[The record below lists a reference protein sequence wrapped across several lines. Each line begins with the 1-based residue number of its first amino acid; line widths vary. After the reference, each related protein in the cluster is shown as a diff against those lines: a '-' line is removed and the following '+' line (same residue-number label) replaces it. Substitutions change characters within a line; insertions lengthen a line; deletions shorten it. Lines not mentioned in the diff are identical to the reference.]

1 MRALRSNGFT
11 LVELLIV
18 VVMMG
23 VIGAAIYQSIG
34 STQRITGTQV
44 QRLHVQ
50 QNTRA
55 AALFLTYALRELDA
69 SDGDIKSASATK
81 LGIRG
86 MRWTGVLCTVPQAIV
101 GGVGFILR
109 DSLQFGV
116 RRPTSTLDSILLF
129 HDGDPSLRGDDYWLV
144 GGLLASGPGNCP
156 DGSPGTVF
164 NVTITA
170 ASGGAD
176 SALSGVFAGAP
187 IRGFQAEEIQLYL
200 DAGGDYWLGRRAANR
215 GGAWSDMQELVG
227 PLTAN
232 GLQFAYYDS
241 TGANATSVVE
251 VASVGLV
258 VRGRS
263 PRTAHLPSGGIGYVH
278 DSVITRVTLRNNQG
292 F

>member
-1 MRALRSNGFT
+1 MRALTNRGFT
-11 LVELLIV
+11 LIELLIV
-18 VVMMG
+18 MVMLG
-23 VIGAAIYQSIG
+23 VILAAIQQSIG

-50 QNTRA
+50 QSTRA
-55 AALFLTYALRELDA
+55 AALYLTYALRELDA
-69 SDGDIKSASATK
+69 SDRDIQSASATK

-86 MRWTGVLCTVPQAIV
+86 MRWTGVLCTAPQAIV

-116 RRPTSTLDSILLF
+116 RAPTSALDSILLF
-129 HDGDPSLRGDDYWLV
+129 RDGDPGLRSDDRWLV
-144 GGLLASGPGNCP
+144 GGLIASGPGNCP
-156 DGSPGTVF
+156 DGAPGTVL

-170 ASGGAD
+170 ASGGPD
-176 SALSGVFAGAP
+176 SALTGTFAGAP
-187 IRGFQAEEIQLYL
+187 IRGFQAEEIQLYQ
-200 DAGGDYWLGRRAANR
+200 DAGGDYWLGQRAANR
-215 GGAWSDMQELVG
+215 GGGWSDWEELVG
-227 PLTAN
+227 PLTAD

-241 TGANATSVVE
+241 TGANATTVLD

-263 PRTAHLPSGGIGYVH
+263 PRTAHLPSGGIGYVQ

>member
-1 MRALRSNGFT
+1 MRALRARGFT
-11 LVELLIV
+11 LVELLVVIV
-18 VVMMG
+18 LMG
-23 VIGAAIYQSIG
+23 VITAAIYQSIG

-50 QNTRA
+50 QSTRA
-55 AALFLTYALRELDA
+55 AALYLTYALRELDA
-69 SDGDIKSASATK
+69 SDGDIQSASATK
-81 LGIRG
+81 LRIRG
-86 MRWTGVLCTVPQAIV
+86 MRWMGVLCTAPVGIV
-101 GGVGFILR
+101 GGVGFVLR

-116 RRPTSTLDSILLF
+116 RAPSGTLDSILLF
-129 HDGDPSLRGDDYWLV
+129 HDGDPANRSDDYWLV
-144 GGLLASGPGNCP
+144 GGLLASGAGTCP
-156 DGSPGTVF
+156 DGTPGTVL

-170 ASGGAD
+170 ASGGVD
-176 SALSGVFAGAP
+176 SALAGVFAGAP
-187 IRGFQAEEIQLYL
+187 IRGFQAEEIQLYQG
-200 DAGGDYWLGRRAANR
+200 AGGDYWLARRAADR
-215 GGAWSDMQELVG
+215 GGGWSDMEELVG

-241 TGANATSVVE
+241 TGAAATTVLD

-263 PRTAHLPSGGIGYVH
+263 PRTAHLPAGGIGYVR